1 MKIVNQPVLTEKVL
15 MSYAPYVKQTVKKY
29 LIGNVG
35 FWAADLTQ
43 DVLLKAWKNRQHFNP
58 KKGDLSNWLYTMAK
72 NAALDW
78 NKKKSNLNL
87 SLQPEF
93 YPVMESESSYLHA
106 LSKRELRAVMH
117 GLCDRDRKLLILK
130 YFFDCNGREMAYFLK
145 LPENQVASYLKRAK
159 GRLKDLLDHPQAA

>member
-1 MKIVNQPVLTEKVL
+1 MKIVKQPVLTEKVL

-29 LIGNVG
+29 VTGNAG
-35 FWAADLTQ
+35 FWVSDLTQ
-43 DVLLKAWKNRQHFNP
+43 DVLLKAWKNRHHFNP

-72 NAALDW
+72 HAALDW
-78 NKKKSNLNL
+78 NKKKSNSNV

-93 YPVMESESSYLHA
+93 FPIMENEPTYMRS

-130 YFFDCNGREMAYFLK
+130 YFFDCTGREMASLLK

-159 GRLKDLLDHPQAA
+159 GRLKELLDYPQAA